1 MTKKTRKALIGY
13 SFIGLWII
21 GFLGLMVY
29 PLINSLI
36 YSFSKVTITG
46 TGIKLN
52 FTGWDNFVSVFTS
65 EQGFIFRERLVD
77 FAIQLALYVPIIIV
91 FSIIIAVLI
100 NAKIRFRGFFRMIY
114 FLPVI
119 ISSGPVINELITQG
133 ASGSSFIESYGV
145 ITIIEQN
152 LPSFLAEPISEMF
165 QQIIVIFWFSGVQIL
180 IFLAGLQ
187 KIDTS
192 IYEACSIDGAGPWEI
207 FWKITLPSLKN
218 LVLINLIFTIVS
230 LATFEGNGVINL
242 IVENMNNPL
251 TGYGFASA
259 IAWCYFLVVCIFLG
273 IAAFLFRN
281 KKPTQY

>member
-1 MTKKTRKALIGY
+1 M
-13 SFIGLWII
+13 
-21 GFLGLMVY
+21 
-29 PLINSLI
+29 
-36 YSFSKVTITG
+36 
-46 TGIKLN
+46 
-52 FTGWDNFVSVFTS
+52 
-65 EQGFIFRERLVD
+65 
-77 FAIQLALYVPIIIV
+77 YVPIIIV

-100 NAKIRFRGFFRMIY
+100 NSKIRLRGFFRMIY

-145 ITIIEQN
+145 ISLIEQS
-152 LPSFLAEPISEMF
+152 LPPLLAEPISAMF
-165 QQIIVIFWFSGVQIL
+165 GEIIVIFWFSGVQIL

-218 LVLINLIFTIVS
+218 LILINIIFTIVS
-230 LATFEGNGVINL
+230 LSTFDGNGVINL
-242 IVENMNNPL
+242 IIENMYQPL

-259 IAWCYFLVVCIFLG
+259 IAWCYFIVVCVFLL
-273 IAAFLFRN
+273 IAVFLFRN
-281 KKPTQY
+281 KKTLNY